1 MSKEYIERGAL
12 IKKLEDKIINPQ
24 TAFVNNV
31 LIGLLK
37 KAPAADVVEVVRCKD
52 CIHRGHGND
61 CPMFHLVW
69 LEADHYGWDD
79 VTMDEYYCSYGERKG
94 GAE

>member
-1 MSKEYIERGAL
+1 MAKEYIEREAL

-37 KAPAADVVEVVRCKD
+37 EAPAVDVVEVVCCYK
-52 CIHRGHGND
+52 CQ
-61 CPMFHLVW
+61 
-69 LEADHYGWDD
+69 HYNPANCSDGFGWCEKTNYG
-79 VTMDEYYCSYGERKG
+79 VTDEHYCSYGERKDG
-94 GAE
+94 VD